1 MSGFNYNK
9 AFYSVARGMYKSH
22 KHKLNKN
29 ERNIKME
36 ELYKIEKGTNLY
48 LKINGIYK
56 KVEVYEIFL
65 ERYINGWKTIIKVKD
80 GMLLLKYYTSD
91 LNSVLFTKI
100 PNDNLLEENK

>member
-1 MSGFNYNK
+1 MSSFNYNK
-9 AFYSVARGMYKSH
+9 AFHSVARGMYKSY

-29 ERNIKME
+29 ERNNKME

-48 LKINGIYK
+48 LKRNDNYK

-65 ERYINGWKTIIKVKD
+65 ERYVSDWKTIIKVKD
-80 GMLLLKYYTSD
+80 GVVLLTYYISD

-100 PNDNLLEENK
+100 PNDNLGE